1 MEPEADI
8 KGGDDFSLAVEVEII
23 DDPVVISQC
32 CASTLS
38 QHKLLVCS
46 SCRDYDA
53 GIAAIIIYPI
63 EQKRG
68 HPFCAACLRGFSIWN
83 QA

>member
-1 MEPEADI
+1 VEPEADI
-8 KGGDDFSLAVEVEII
+8 NGRDDFTLSVEVEII
-23 DDPVVISQC
+23 DDPAVISQC

-53 GIAAIIIYPI
+53 GIAAIIIFPI

-68 HPFCAACLRGFSIWN
+68 HPFCAACLRTFSIWN